1 MQKVTIKIDGSV
13 QEINVLMVFHSK
25 NPATQR
31 YGVNLAYTTKLGK
44 RRQVQLFCEDE
55 YAEGPARELAQNI
68 REGKITDLTGYLT
81 ERR

>member
-1 MQKVTIKIDGSV
+1 MQKVTIKIDGSE
-13 QEINVLMVFHSK
+13 QKINVLMVFHSK

-55 YAEGPARELAQNI
+55 YTEEPAKELAQKI
-68 REGKITDLTGYLT
+68 REGMITDLTGYLT